1 MELSTLAVPTLMVI
15 TQPTTALSITSI
27 ELRIEILTYS
37 ERFFEFVVQISIRTK
52 NSPPPPECGDFVN
65 DHCAG
70 IVSSSALA
78 LLTDQI

>member
-1 MELSTLAVPTLMVI
+1 MELSALAVPTLMVI
-15 TQPTTALSITSI
+15 TQTTTALSITSI

-37 ERFFEFVVQISIRTK
+37 ERFFEFVVQISIRAK
-52 NSPPPPECGDFVN
+52 NSPPPECGDSVN